1 MITGFSDAE
10 SSFFVHLRQSPK
22 YKTGWEVLVS
32 FQIHLHKKERDFLEK
47 IRLSLGVGKIYTGS
61 TSVELRV
68 SSLVDLTNVVI
79 PWFEK
84 YPLISKKRA
93 DFELFKQILAIM
105 NRKEHLTIEGVR
117 KIVAIKSSMNNG
129 LNDKLKEAFSDTT
142 PVERPE
148 IKLPESITPEW
159 LAGFVSGEGCFLI
172 VISKSP
178 TSKSG
183 FGVALRFIITQ
194 NERDI
199 ELLELIKKFL
209 NCGAIA
215 PSSRNCY
222 QVRVTNFKD
231 ITNIIIPLFSNYRI
245 GGTKLEDYLDFCRA
259 AELMENK
266 AHLTKEG
273 LDTITAL
280 RLGMNRGR
288 VKDLV
293 VLET

>member
-1 MITGFSDAE
+1 MSYPSLATSFGGLGTTKSDGSISFSVKSLAD
-10 SSFFVHLRQSPK
+10 
-22 YKTGWEVLVS
+22 
-32 FQIHLHKKERDFLEK
+32 INNK
-47 IRLSLGVGKIYTGS
+47 I
-61 TSVELRV
+61 
-68 SSLVDLTNVVI
+68 I
-79 PWFEK
+79 PHFDK
-84 YPLISKKRA
+84 YPLISQKLA
-93 DFELFKQILAIM
+93 DYTLFKQAVEFV
-105 NRKEHLTIEGVR
+105 NRKEHLTPEGLQE
-117 KIVAIKSSMNNG
+117 IVNLKASMNRG
-129 LNDKLKEAFSDTT
+129 LSETLRAGFPNTE
-142 PVERPE
+142 PVPRPQVE
-148 IKLPESITPEW
+148 FKGIQDPEW

-172 VISKSP
+172 VTSKSP
-178 TSKSG
+178 TSNSG
-183 FGVALRFIITQ
+183 FRVALRFIITQ

-222 QVRVTNFKD
+222 QVRVTNFQD

-266 AHLTKEG
+266 VHLTKEG

-288 VKDLV
+288 EK
-293 VLET
+293 TGSS